1 MAAPHPARHLSA
13 AHRPAGARLLPR
25 AWLLPPRTALL
36 PGGRAPSCRWSAPP
50 RSPAP
55 SRRRHL
61 GAVAAEEVRCG
72 PSEPRGHG
80 GLRLWRL
87 LKASAFSNVGPSAAP
102 RPAPAQGGLCCIIR
116 GCSSAE
122 VTSAARTKEK
132 QQCWAAS
139 PKHQVRRKQHTKAA
153 ATDALQGEPCLCHHG
168 LGCNHQPASHLAVTG
183 PDLDLQIDFL
193 ASPHTCLL
201 ITSLWDEL
209 GCWLTPAANL
219 ELPCLRAAGIG
230 PALIP
235 TNHAWFLPPCTWG
248 AAGLLHICISRKYLE
263 CIAVLQAYLRVLF
276 SLEKKM
282 M

>member
-80 GLRLWRL
+80 GLRPWRL

-132 QQCWAAS
+132 QRCWAAS
-139 PKHQVRRKQHTKAA
+139 PKHQIRRKQDTKAA
-153 ATDALQGEPCLCHHG
+153 ATDALQGEVSTS
-168 LGCNHQPASHLAVTG
+168 A
-183 PDLDLQIDFL
+183 FL
-193 ASPHTCLL
+193 
-201 ITSLWDEL
+201 
-209 GCWLTPAANL
+209 PAAEHIASL
-219 ELPCLRAAGIG
+219 QHVRLRWTVQSLP
-230 PALIP
+230 
-235 TNHAWFLPPCTWG
+235 LPPWTWMQSP
-248 AAGLLHICISRKYLE
+248 ARISP
-263 CIAVLQAYLRVLF
+263 CCHWT
-276 SLEKKM
+276 
-282 M
+282 

>member
-36 PGGRAPSCRWSAPP
+36 PGGRAPNCRWSAPP

-102 RPAPAQGGLCCIIR
+102 GPHLPVSLTG
-116 GCSSAE
+116 SS
-122 VTSAARTKEK
+122 
-132 QQCWAAS
+132 
-139 PKHQVRRKQHTKAA
+139 
-153 ATDALQGEPCLCHHG
+153 EP
-168 LGCNHQPASHLAVTG
+168 
-183 PDLDLQIDFL
+183 
-193 ASPHTCLL
+193 
-201 ITSLWDEL
+201 
-209 GCWLTPAANL
+209 
-219 ELPCLRAAGIG
+219 RAAGSWRRPQGRCVPPGVGYHRRKGIG
-230 PALIP
+230 KTRP
-235 TNHAWFLPPCTWG
+235 G
-248 AAGLLHICISRKYLE
+248 RAAFPSAGE
-263 CIAVLQAYLRVLF
+263 
-276 SLEKKM
+276 EEP
-282 M
+282 